1 MFFAQQ
7 VARKANICQ
16 ARIVPPPQEAAGQ
29 GCGLFCDTLP
39 FEYVFR
45 ALRMVQKRHP
55 ICRDFP
61 LNFSQLRRDCDMHK
75 MHWSHAKR
83 TIATGLHAPYVP
95 PIERNETPPKQEGI
109 LDMAVL
115 DYNRSLTENRGIV
128 AQTLGLFNAA
138 IANLIAWNDARVT
151 RKSLSSLSDRELE
164 DLGLVR
170 GDIEDIA
177 QGTYAR

>member
-1 MFFAQQ
+1 
-7 VARKANICQ
+7 
-16 ARIVPPPQEAAGQ
+16 
-29 GCGLFCDTLP
+29 
-39 FEYVFR
+39 
-45 ALRMVQKRHP
+45 
-55 ICRDFP
+55 
-61 LNFSQLRRDCDMHK
+61 
-75 MHWSHAKR
+75 
-83 TIATGLHAPYVP
+83 
-95 PIERNETPPKQEGI
+95 
-109 LDMAVL
+109 MAVL